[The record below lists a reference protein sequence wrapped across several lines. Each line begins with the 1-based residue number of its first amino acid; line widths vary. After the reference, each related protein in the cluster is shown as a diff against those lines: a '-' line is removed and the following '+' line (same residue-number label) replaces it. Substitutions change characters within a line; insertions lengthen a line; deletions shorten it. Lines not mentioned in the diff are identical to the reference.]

1 MTARWALRQRRRQ
14 TASGAVAFGTRSART
29 NAAVIHSNTQVMM
42 VEMDNNTDKL
52 EQELGKMDMQN
63 LLEVQQDDG
72 ELVDICSM
80 AVLQHGQQQELQ
92 VKPLMER
99 GVDDSMLNSWQAAN
113 GQQKLCGSTMSISVA
128 VNIGEHGD
136 ATLIEQVQQREQQNY
151 HQEANEVRCE
161 MGKWRQDQ
169 EMTAGDFTNRVAATW
184 WSNSCSNMKS
194 SMGMGMSIWCCST
207 LPPCPALHPS
217 PPADL
222 LPSWLMLMT
231 HGVFQHRL
239 CAAPAGT
246 GCPKGLV
253 PKWPV
258 HVLSSICH
266 YFVI

>member
-29 NAAVIHSNTQVMM
+29 NVAVTHSNTQVMM

-151 HQEANEVRCE
+151 HQEANEVRCDRDGQME
-161 MGKWRQDQ
+161 
-169 EMTAGDFTNRVAATW
+169 AGSRDDSRRLHQPRGGHVVEQQLQQHEEQHGHGHEH
-184 WSNSCSNMKS
+184 MVLQHPP
-194 SMGMGMSIWCCST
+194 T
-207 LPPCPALHPS
+207 LPCPAPFT
-217 PPADL
+217 P
-222 LPSWLMLMT
+222 
-231 HGVFQHRL
+231 
-239 CAAPAGT
+239 C
-246 GCPKGLV
+246 
-253 PKWPV
+253 
-258 HVLSSICH
+258 
-266 YFVI
+266 

>member
-29 NAAVIHSNTQVMM
+29 NVAVTHSNTQVMM

-194 SMGMGMSIWCCST
+194 SMGMGMSIWCCSN
-207 LPPCPALHPS
+207 LPPCSALHPLT
-217 PPADL
+217 P
-222 LPSWLMLMT
+222 
-231 HGVFQHRL
+231 
-239 CAAPAGT
+239 C
-246 GCPKGLV
+246 
-253 PKWPV
+253 
-258 HVLSSICH
+258 
-266 YFVI
+266 